1 MTEIQKFMM
10 ATFVRVRVGVGV
22 IGICF
27 PFLLWGIGGIRYH
40 LPLAG
45 SMSAYYHA
53 TLECMDTGSG
63 ETCKALDCSD
73 PNNLT
78 TCKVTEPPTG
88 MGPMRNWFV
97 GILFIMGACLYL
109 IHGFSIWEKIF
120 LNLAGMFAVMV
131 ALNPMPWVV
140 GKASGFPI
148 HYVSAMSFFGMIAC
162 VCLFCSGK
170 TLKYMPDCPN
180 RAEIIKRYKW
190 AYRLLGVS
198 MLVSPLMGGIFSYVT
213 KQNNKTFATE
223 ALGTIAF
230 GVYWILKTEE
240 LDRSGVERRAMR
252 GEIEIDP
259 KRLL

>member
-10 ATFVRVRVGVGV
+10 ATFVRVRAGVGI

-27 PFLLWGIGGIRYH
+27 PFVLWGIGGLRYH

-53 TLECMDTGSG
+53 TSECMDPTSKG
-63 ETCKALDCSD
+63 TCSTLVCTD
-73 PNNLT
+73 PT
-78 TCKVTEPPTG
+78 TCATPAG

-120 LNLAGMFAVMV
+120 LNLAGIFAVMV
-131 ALNPMPWVV
+131 ALNPMPWVF
-140 GKASGFPI
+140 GKATGFPM
-148 HYVSAMSFFGMIAC
+148 HYASAMSFFAMVAC

-170 TLKYMPDCPN
+170 TLRYFPDCPN
-180 RAEIIKRYKW
+180 REKIIERYKW

-198 MLVSPLMGGIFSYVT
+198 MLLSPFTAGIFDDVT
-213 KQNNKTFATE
+213 KQSSTTFWKE
-223 ALGTIAF
+223 AFGIIAF
-230 GVYWILKTEE
+230 GIYWLLKTEE